1 MTTEPPIPEKLEPI
15 GATGLRIIWN
25 DGLACDIPWILLRK
39 ACPCAACR
47 EEIQKPA
54 DPLRVL
60 KPSELLP
67 LKPVR
72 FSPVGHYGYK
82 VDWSDGHST
91 GIYSIGLLR
100 DICLATNSAAPGG
113 SNH

>member
-1 MTTEPPIPEKLEPI
+1 MTPKSFIPEKLEPV
-15 GATGLRIIWN
+15 GTTGLRIIWN
-25 DGLACDIPWILLRK
+25 DGLARVIPWTKLRK

-47 EEIQKPA
+47 EEGTKP
-54 DPLRVL
+54 DNPLRVL
-60 KPSELLP
+60 TPAELLP

-82 VDWSDGHST
+82 VDWSDGHAT

-100 DICLATNSAAPGG
+100 EICLVAGQDTA
-113 SNH
+113 